1 MLEVLHKEKT
11 MLMTQV
17 PHEPLMPLRFD
28 RNGTPT
34 LDIDH
39 VHKSFGS
46 YVALEDVSLQ
56 IWPGEFVSLIGHSGC
71 GKSTLLNLISGL
83 ESPSQGN
90 VRLNGQ
96 QIEGPGPDRAM
107 VFQNY
112 SLLPWMTVTQNVL
125 EALRAAA
132 PQLSNLERKGRVES
146 FLKMVGLWQH
156 KDKRP
161 AELSGG
167 MKQRVAIAR
176 AFAIHP
182 QVLLLDEPFGALD
195 AITKGNLQEE
205 LLNMWQLEAEPVKG
219 QEVSQKKNVVMVTHD
234 IDEAIYLSDRIVV
247 MSNGPRARI
256 HQIIEVNLE
265 RPRSKAQLVD
275 DPEYLRLKA
284 QLLALLSVELA
295 HHD

>member
-1 MLEVLHKEKT
+1 
-11 MLMTQV
+11 MLMTQT
-17 PHEPLMPLRFD
+17 PLEPLIPLRFD

-39 VHKSFGS
+39 VHKSFGN

-83 ESPSQGN
+83 ENPTQGM

-132 PQLSNLERKGRVES
+132 PQLSNLERKERVES

-156 KDKRP
+156 KSKRP

-219 QEVSQKKNVVMVTHD
+219 QEDQPSQKKNVVMVTHD

-247 MSNGPRARI
+247 MSNGPKARI